1 MPQKYEENPQLGEWV
16 IEQRKQMRKGGIKE
30 ERMQKLNELGFEWD
44 GRRVQMS
51 GVMHDVNVDEDIN
64 ANIDDGDDEDE

>member
-1 MPQKYEENPQLGEWV
+1 MGEWV

-44 GRRVQMS
+44 GRRVQSS
-51 GVMHDVNVDEDIN
+51 GVMHDVNVDEDT
-64 ANIDDGDDEDE
+64 NIEDENDEDE